1 VSTVPLP
8 DDIRRFVLTS
18 VPSVP
23 YLEALLLLRSQ
34 PQQPWD
40 ARAVARRLY
49 VPEHTAEQL
58 LRDIQAGGFA
68 QCPDD
73 GDAWRYAPQDNNL
86 AAMVDRVAEA
96 YATRLVE
103 VTTLIH
109 SRVDRRAMQFADAFR
124 FKKEP

>member
-1 VSTVPLP
+1 VSTEPVP
-8 DDIRRFVLTS
+8 DDLRRFVLTS

-34 PQQPWD
+34 PRERWEV
-40 ARAVARRLY
+40 RSVARRLY
-49 VPEHTAEQL
+49 VPEHKADEL
-58 LRDIQAGGFA
+58 LRELEAAGLA
-68 QCPDD
+68 RREAEVWQ
-73 GDAWRYAPQDNNL
+73 YAPRDPAL
-86 AAMVDRVAEA
+86 AAMVDRLADL
-96 YATRLVE
+96 YASRLVE

>member
-1 VSTVPLP
+1 MSNESLP

-23 YLEALLLLRSQ
+23 FLEALLLLRSE
-34 PQQPWD
+34 PQQAWD
-40 ARAVARRLY
+40 ARSVARRLY

-58 LRDIQAGGFA
+58 LRDVEAAGLAEGGEA
-68 QCPDD
+68 RS
-73 GDAWRYAPQDNNL
+73 WRYGPQSDPL
-86 AAMVDRVAEA
+86 RAMVDRLAHAYTSHLVA
-96 YATRLVE
+96 